1 MSAFSEKIAFL
12 KGLAEGLEIK
22 EDSKEGKMLLGILD
36 ALETAVKE
44 FQEVND
50 HIDAVD
56 ESLADLEDELEDFED
71 EDEDEED
78 DDDGMIECE
87 CPHCGNSIFF
97 DSETFDL
104 SEDHNCP
111 NCGKPLF
118 DDDESESENKDKK

>member
-1 MSAFSEKIAFL
+1 MSAFSEKLAYL
-12 KGLAEGLEIK
+12 KGLAEGLEIG
-22 EDSKEGKMLLGILD
+22 EDSKEGKLLLGILD

-44 FQEVND
+44 FQDVND

-56 ESLADLEDELEDFED
+56 EALADLEEEFEDFDED
-71 EDEDEED
+71 DDEDEED
-78 DDDGMIECE
+78 DDMIECE
-87 CPHCGNSIFF
+87 CPHCGNTIFF

-118 DDDESESENKDKK
+118 DDGETDAEKKDGE